1 MIKKLFAILLALIS
15 IGTAVFALNLCET
28 YVDEPPIL
36 LTPPHLAK
44 SQVVTLMNAICDGEY
59 EKASQTILGT
69 PNLGIDREASDA
81 TGTLIWNAYLD
92 SLSYELV
99 GECYTT
105 EAGLAQKVTIT
116 CLDITSVTQ
125 NLKERS
131 IPLLE
136 QRVEAAKNTS
146 DIYDENNEYREDFVM
161 SVLYDAV
168 TDALHEDAQMQTVE
182 LTVNLSFQDGS
193 WWVIA
198 DNALLDAISGGI
210 LY

>member
-1 MIKKLFAILLALIS
+1 MFKKAFAVLLALVS
-15 IGTAVFALNLCET
+15 IGTAVFTLNLCKS
-28 YVDEPPIL
+28 YMNEPPIL
-36 LTPPHLAK
+36 LTPPHLAR

-59 EKASQTILGT
+59 EKASQTILGA
-69 PNLGIDREASDA
+69 PDLGIDREASDA

-92 SLSYELV
+92 SLSFELI

-105 EAGLAQKVTIT
+105 EAGLAQKVALTS
-116 CLDITSVTQ
+116 LDIASVTR

-136 QRVEAAKNTS
+136 QRVSEAKNTS
-146 DIYDENNEYREDFVM
+146 DVYDENNEYREDFVM
-161 SVLYDAV
+161 DVLYDAV
-168 TDALHEDAQMQTVE
+168 TDALREDAQIQTVE
-182 LTVNLSFQDGS
+182 LTVNLCFQDGS